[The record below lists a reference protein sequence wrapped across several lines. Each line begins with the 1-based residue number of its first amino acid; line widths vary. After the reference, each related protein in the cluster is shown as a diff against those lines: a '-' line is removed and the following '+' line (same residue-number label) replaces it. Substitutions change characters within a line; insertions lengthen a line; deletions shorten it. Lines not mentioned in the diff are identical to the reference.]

1 MLTYQW
7 LGFYAMGTNDNGR
20 QMNTGKHYAK
30 APIVEAVL
38 AIQFK
43 DSSTS
48 LDSLAKCGN
57 RIRLDYPTKKDLHYS
72 TGRIEL
78 GAKSSAT
85 TTSEPIGFSWTS
97 DDEKRIF
104 QAKRDGFAFSLL
116 APYTTWHE
124 FSTEAKRLWDVYQKT
139 VKSKKNYARI
149 ALRYINRID
158 FPSPSIEMSE
168 YFNIYTF
175 IPNTLPQVLRS
186 FFFQLTM
193 PLADPRSMVDIV
205 QTLVP
210 PPPEKRGYT
219 SVLFDID
226 IYRTESI
233 PMGENVWEAFGEL
246 ATQKSDLF
254 EKCITQK
261 TREIIGEVTN

>member
-1 MLTYQW
+1 V
-7 LGFYAMGTNDNGR
+7 
-20 QMNTGKHYAK
+20 NTRKHYAK

-48 LDSLAKCGN
+48 LDLLAKCGN
-57 RIRLDYPTKKDLHYS
+57 KIRLDYPTKKPLNYS
-72 TGRIEL
+72 TGHIEL
-78 GAKSSAT
+78 GPKSSAT

-97 DDEKRIF
+97 VDEKKIF
-104 QAKRDGFAFSLL
+104 QAKRDGFTFSLL
-116 APYTTWHE
+116 APYTTWPE
-124 FSTEAKRLWDVYQKT
+124 FSAEAKRLWEVYWKT
-139 VKSKKNYARI
+139 IKSKKNYTRI

-158 FPSPSIEMSE
+158 FPVPSIEMSD

-175 IPNTLPQVLRS
+175 IPNTLPQSMSS

-193 PLADPRSMVDIV
+193 PLADPKSMVNIV

-210 PPPEKRGYT
+210 PPSEKQGYT

-226 IYRTESI
+226 IYRTEAI
-233 PMGENVWEAFGEL
+233 PMGESVWDAFGEL
-246 ATQKSDLF
+246 ATQKTDLF

-261 TREIIGEVTN
+261 TREIIGEVIN

>member
-1 MLTYQW
+1 
-7 LGFYAMGTNDNGR
+7 
-20 QMNTGKHYAK
+20 MNTRKHYAN

-38 AIQFK
+38 AIQFQ
-43 DSSTS
+43 DSSVS
-48 LDSLAKCGN
+48 LDSLVKCGSK
-57 RIRLDYPTKKDLHYS
+57 IRQDYPTKDTLHYS
-72 TGRIEL
+72 TGRIAL
-78 GAKSSAT
+78 GAKPSAT
-85 TTSEPIGFSWTS
+85 ATSEPIGYSWTS

-124 FSTEAKRLWDVYQKT
+124 FSTEAKRLWEVYHKT

-158 FPSPSIEMSE
+158 FPSPSIEMSD

-175 IPNTLPQVLRS
+175 IPSTLPQVLRS

-193 PLADPRSMVDIV
+193 PLADPRSMANIV

-210 PPPEKRGYT
+210 PPHEKQGYT

-226 IYRTESI
+226 IFRTESI
-233 PMGENVWEAFGEL
+233 PMGENVWDAFGEL
-246 ATQKSDLF
+246 ATQKNDLF